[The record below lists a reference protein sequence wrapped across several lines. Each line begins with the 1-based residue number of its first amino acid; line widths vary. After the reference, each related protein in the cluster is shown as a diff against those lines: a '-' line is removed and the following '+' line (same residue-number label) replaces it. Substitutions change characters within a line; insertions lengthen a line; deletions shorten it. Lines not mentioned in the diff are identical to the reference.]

1 MVKNYEGE
9 VFEELKGI
17 YIIDFYANWCA
28 PCRMLG
34 EVLDSLE
41 NVNIIKINVD
51 EHEDLARKYK
61 VMSIPHML
69 WRKDGVV
76 EKELLGLVLKD
87 ELEEEI
93 ENLK

>member
-1 MVKNYEGE
+1 MVKEYENE
-9 VFEELKGI
+9 NFSELKGI
-17 YIIDFYANWCA
+17 YIVDFYANWCA

-51 EHEDLARKYK
+51 EHEDLAREYK

-69 WRKDGVV
+69 LIKDGQI

-93 ENLK
+93 ERLK